1 MISSYSIRT
10 NNGKVY
16 PEQKDLTLRQN
27 IYKECKENIQTDFAN
42 LKYNEI
48 LLDQAAIII
57 RSDSITTPLHM
68 DLKYD
73 NAYIKVH
80 FEIEGDH
87 FFKSNTEED
96 FTININKNQ
105 FNFFYLPK
113 VDGTLSFYENQKKSV
128 EIVVSEDYLR
138 NTFKTGFDSISGSL
152 GESIKNK
159 EPFKLFDKSPSIPS
173 ELLLIVNDIVNCSFR
188 KEIKSIYLESKVK
201 EIFSYLFS
209 QISDKNAHKPNIK
222 LSKSEHEQI
231 LRIEQLLKEKLQK
244 PHTIKELASLFG
256 MNETKLK
263 RNFKIITG
271 KPIFSY
277 LTDIRMEIAKN
288 LLIDKAKNVS
298 EVAYAV
304 GYKNPQ
310 HFTSAFKR
318 KFNYVPSDL
327 RKTVQS
333 ASF

>member
-10 NNGKVY
+10 SNGKVY
-16 PEQKDLTLRQN
+16 PQKKDLTLEQN
-27 IYKECKENIQTDFAN
+27 IFKEIEQNIQTDFADI
-42 LKYNEI
+42 KYNEI
-48 LLDQAAIII
+48 LLDQATIIL
-57 RSDSITTPLHM
+57 RSDTITAPLYL

-73 NAYIKVH
+73 DAYIKVH
-80 FEIEGDH
+80 FEIEGNH
-87 FFKSNTEED
+87 CYSSNIDEG
-96 FTININKNQ
+96 FSINLNKNQ

-113 VDGTLSFYENQKKSV
+113 VDGTLSFFETQKKSV
-128 EIVVSEDYLR
+128 EIVVSEAYLR
-138 NTFKTGFDSISGSL
+138 STFKTGFDSISGSL
-152 GESIKNK
+152 GEALKNK
-159 EPFKLFDKSPSIPS
+159 KPFKLFDKSPSIPS

-188 KEIKSIYLESKVK
+188 NEIKSIYLESKVK

-209 QISDKNAHKPNIK
+209 QLSAKKVRTPNKN
-222 LSKSEHEQI
+222 LSHQEREQI
-231 LRIEQLLKEKLQK
+231 LKIEQLLRDSVQK
-244 PHTIKELASLFG
+244 PHTIKELASLAG

-263 RNFKIITG
+263 RNFKMITG

-277 LTDIRMEIAKN
+277 LTDMRMELAKN
-288 LLIDKAKNVS
+288 LLIDQAKNVS

-327 RKTVQS
+327 RKTAQS